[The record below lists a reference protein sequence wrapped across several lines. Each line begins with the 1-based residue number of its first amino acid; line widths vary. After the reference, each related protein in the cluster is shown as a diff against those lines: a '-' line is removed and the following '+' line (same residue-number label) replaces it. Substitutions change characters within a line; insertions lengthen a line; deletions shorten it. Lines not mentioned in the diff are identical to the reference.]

1 MIDQRE
7 RSALKALIKAGDYI
21 EAARIYKERHG
32 RVIYHRYLEKFLSG
46 ERKVLGEKPGAHRP
60 LDMYAAIVDAIKAR
74 EQRAA
79 EMTKAAR
86 ELKAQLEPC

>member
-1 MIDQRE
+1 MIDQKARE
-7 RSALKALIKAGDYI
+7 ELLRLVKPGDYA
-21 EAARIYKERHG
+21 EASAIYEQKQG
-32 RVIYHRYLEKFLSG
+32 RPIYFRYLEKFLKG
-46 ERKVLGEKPGAHRP
+46 DRKVKGENPGSHQP